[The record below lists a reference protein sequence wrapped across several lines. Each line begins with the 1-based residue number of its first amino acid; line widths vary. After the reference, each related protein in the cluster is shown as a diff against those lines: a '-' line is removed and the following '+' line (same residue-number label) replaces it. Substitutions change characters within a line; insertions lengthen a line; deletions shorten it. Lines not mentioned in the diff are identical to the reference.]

1 MENTPKKE
9 NNINEQTTPKKQR
22 MDNDDRKTVTF
33 QVKNL
38 GDIVISPR
46 KQKDGTQVNWFQ
58 FAAVNEDG
66 TK

>member
-33 QVKNL
+33 QAKNL
-38 GDIVISPR
+38 GDIVTSPR
-46 KQKDGTQVNWFQ
+46 EQKDVTHVKWF
-58 FAAVNEDG
+58 
-66 TK
+66 